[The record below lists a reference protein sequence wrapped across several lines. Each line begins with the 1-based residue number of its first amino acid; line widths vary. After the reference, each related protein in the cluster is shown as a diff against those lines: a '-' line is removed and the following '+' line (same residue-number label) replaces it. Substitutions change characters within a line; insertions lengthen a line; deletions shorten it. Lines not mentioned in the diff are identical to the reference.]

1 MSKNYYIL
9 TDWMTSPVLVKS
21 ARSFTVGVNEITEFI
36 TEGNSKPI
44 SLFDY
49 EVDDAIALGKA
60 YKSLRDKA
68 KPWSKSQMDKRFHG
82 KA

>member
-1 MSKNYYIL
+1 
-9 TDWMTSPVLVKS
+9 
-21 ARSFTVGVNEITEFI
+21 VNEITEFI